1 MKAMYKEKDCK
12 TVSIL
17 GTDYKILFVQENDK
31 RLVSRNADAITDESV
46 NELVI
51 AYFEPDDGS
60 LKDLDAYQ
68 KKLIRHEI
76 VHAFLFESV
85 LAECSGY
92 VNGLAQNEEMDSRTF
107 SKNLSKSGRSSLESA
122 DW

>member
-76 VHAFLFESV
+76 VHAFLFESG
-85 LAECSGY
+85 LAECSVY
-92 VNGLAQNEEMDSRTF
+92 VNGWAPTEEMV
-107 SKNLSKSGRSSLESA
+107 
-122 DW
+122 DWIARQHIKMHDAFTKAGAL

>member
-1 MKAMYKEKDCK
+1 MYKEKDCK
-12 TVSIL
+12 TVSIF

-46 NELVI
+46 KELVI

-60 LKDLDAYQ
+60 LKDLDTYQ

-76 VHAFLFESV
+76 VHAFLFESG
-85 LAECSGY
+85 LAECSVY
-92 VNGLAQNEEMDSRTF
+92 VNGWAQNDEMV
-107 SKNLSKSGRSSLESA
+107 
-122 DW
+122 DWIARQHIKMHDVFTKAGAL

>member
-76 VHAFLFESV
+76 VHAFLFESG
-85 LAECSGY
+85 LAECSVY
-92 VNGLAQNEEMDSRTF
+92 VNGWAQNEEMV
-107 SKNLSKSGRSSLESA
+107 
-122 DW
+122 DWIARQHIKIHDAFAKAGAL

>member
-1 MKAMYKEKDCK
+1 MYKEKDCK

-46 NELVI
+46 KELVI

-76 VHAFLFESV
+76 VHAFLFESG
-85 LAECSGY
+85 LADCSGY
-92 VNGLAQNEEMDSRTF
+92 VNGGAQYEEMVGWIAGEHLRMHDAF
-107 SKNLSKSGRSSLESA
+107 EKAGAL
-122 DW
+122 

>member
-46 NELVI
+46 KELVI

-60 LKDLDAYQ
+60 MKDLDAYQ

-76 VHAFLFESV
+76 VHAFLFESG
-85 LAECSGY
+85 LAECSVY
-92 VNGLAQNEEMDSRTF
+92 VNGWAKNEEMV
-107 SKNLSKSGRSSLESA
+107 
-122 DW
+122 DWIARQHIKMHDAFTNAGAL

>member
-1 MKAMYKEKDCK
+1 MKAMYKEKDGK

-17 GTDYKILFVQENDK
+17 GTDYKIVFVPDNDK

-46 NELVI
+46 KELVI
-51 AYFEPDDGS
+51 AYFEPDYGS

-76 VHAFLFESV
+76 VHAFLFESG

-92 VNGLAQNEEMDSRTF
+92 VNGWAQNEEMV
-107 SKNLSKSGRSSLESA
+107 
-122 DW
+122 DWIARQHIKMHDAFAKAGAL

>member
-46 NELVI
+46 KELVI

-60 LKDLDAYQ
+60 MKDLDAYQ

-76 VHAFLFESV
+76 VHAFLFESG
-85 LAECSGY
+85 LAECSVY
-92 VNGLAQNEEMDSRTF
+92 VNGWAQNEEMVDCIARQHIKMHDAFT
-107 SKNLSKSGRSSLESA
+107 NAGAL
-122 DW
+122 